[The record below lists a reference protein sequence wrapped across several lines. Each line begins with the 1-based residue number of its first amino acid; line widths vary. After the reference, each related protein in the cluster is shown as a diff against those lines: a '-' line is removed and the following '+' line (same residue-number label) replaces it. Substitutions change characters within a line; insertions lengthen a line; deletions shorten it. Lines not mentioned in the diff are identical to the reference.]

1 MLGSDRPGARRVS
14 TRPLVCLINLS
25 TVTVICLPDV
35 DAVKLVGDLPDG
47 LEVVIWDG
55 AGPPPAAVEFWV
67 PTYMLADATQRDAA
81 LAAMPEL
88 RVVQLVSAGA
98 EVWVGRIPPGVLLC
112 DGRGIHGGSTAEWV
126 LTAILAVLREFPR
139 FILDQQ
145 ARRWAPVITDEL
157 AGKHVLVV
165 GAGDLGENVA
175 TRLRAFGAS
184 AVLVARRAR
193 DGVHAVGELSGLLP
207 AVDIVVLVVP
217 LTPETT
223 GLVDSAFLAA
233 LPDGALLVNA
243 SRGPV
248 VVTDALVAELSS
260 GRLRAALDV
269 TDPEPPPEDHPL
281 WTAPNLLLTP
291 HVGGNVRGFPKRAYR
306 LVREQILRYAA
317 GEPLLNVV
325 RDGY

>member
-1 MLGSDRPGARRVS
+1 M
-14 TRPLVCLINLS
+14 
-25 TVTVICLPDV
+25 TVICLSDT
-35 DAVKLVGDLPDG
+35 DAVNLVGDLPDG
-47 LEVVIWDG
+47 VDVVTWDG
-55 AGPPPAAVEFWV
+55 ADEPPAGVEFWV
-67 PTYMLADATQRDAA
+67 PTYMLADSARRDAA
-81 LAAMPEL
+81 LAALPEL

-98 EVWVGRIPPGVLLC
+98 EVWVGHIPPGVLLC

-126 LTAILAVLREFPR
+126 LTAILAVVREFPR
-139 FILDQQ
+139 FIRDQQ

-165 GAGDLGENVA
+165 GAGDLGQNVA

-184 AVLVARRAR
+184 PVLVARRAR
-193 DGVHAVGELSGLLP
+193 DGVHAVSELPVLLP
-207 AVDIVVLVVP
+207 AADIVVLVVP

-233 LPDGALLVNA
+233 LPDGALVVNA
-243 SRGPV
+243 ARGPV
-248 VVTDALVAELSS
+248 VVTDALIAELSS

-269 TDPEPPPEDHPL
+269 TDPEPPPDDHPL
-281 WTAPNLLLTP
+281 WTVPNLLLTP
-291 HVGGNVRGFPKRAYR
+291 HVGGNVRGFPRRAYR
-306 LVREQILRYAA
+306 LVRDQILRYVA

>member
-1 MLGSDRPGARRVS
+1 MS
-14 TRPLVCLINLS
+14 
-25 TVTVICLPDV
+25 VICLPDT
-35 DAVKLVGDLPDG
+35 DAVRLVGDLPGGVD
-47 LEVVIWDG
+47 VVTWDG
-55 AGPPPAAVEFWV
+55 AGAPPAGVEFWV
-67 PTYMLADATQRDAA
+67 PTYMLADAARRDAA
-81 LAAMPEL
+81 LAAMPTL
-88 RVVQLVSAGA
+88 RVIQLVSAGA
-98 EVWVGRIPPGVLLC
+98 EVWVGHVPPGVLLC
-112 DGRGIHGGSTAEWV
+112 DGRGVHGGSTAEWV
-126 LTAILAVLREFPR
+126 LTAILAVVREFPQFVR
-139 FILDQQ
+139 DQET
-145 ARRWAPVITDEL
+145 RRWAPTTTDEL

-184 AVLVARRAR
+184 SVLVARRAR
-193 DGVHAVGELSGLLP
+193 DGVHAVGELPGLLP
-207 AVDIVVLVVP
+207 DADIVVLVVP

-233 LPDGALLVNA
+233 MRDGALLVNA
-243 SRGPV
+243 ARGAV

-291 HVGGNVRGFPKRAYR
+291 HVGGNVRGFPRRAYQ
-306 LVREQILRYAA
+306 LVRDQILRYAA

>member
-1 MLGSDRPGARRVS
+1 M
-14 TRPLVCLINLS
+14 
-25 TVTVICLPDV
+25 TVICLSDT
-35 DAVKLVGDLPDG
+35 DAVNLVGDLPDG
-47 LEVVIWDG
+47 VDVVTWDG
-55 AGPPPAAVEFWV
+55 ADEPPAGVEFWV
-67 PTYMLADATQRDAA
+67 PTYMLADSARRDAA
-81 LAAMPEL
+81 LAALPEL

-98 EVWVGRIPPGVLLC
+98 EVWVGHIPPGVLLC

-126 LTAILAVLREFPR
+126 LTAILAVVREFPR
-139 FILDQQ
+139 FIRDQQ

-165 GAGDLGENVA
+165 GAGDLGQNVA

-184 AVLVARRAR
+184 PVLVARRAR
-193 DGVHAVGELSGLLP
+193 DGVHAVGELPVLLP
-207 AVDIVVLVVP
+207 AADIVVLVVP

-233 LPDGALLVNA
+233 LPDGALVVNA
-243 SRGPV
+243 ARGPV
-248 VVTDALVAELSS
+248 VVTDALIAELSS

-269 TDPEPPPEDHPL
+269 TDPEPPPDDHPL
-281 WTAPNLLLTP
+281 WTVPNLLLTP
-291 HVGGNVRGFPKRAYR
+291 HVGGNVRGFPRRAYR
-306 LVREQILRYAA
+306 LVRDQILRYVA

>member
-1 MLGSDRPGARRVS
+1 MS
-14 TRPLVCLINLS
+14 
-25 TVTVICLPDV
+25 VICLPDA

-47 LEVVIWDG
+47 VDVVTWDG
-55 AGPPPAAVEFWV
+55 AGPPPAGVEFWV
-67 PTYMLADATQRDAA
+67 PTYMLADSARRDAA

-98 EVWVGRIPPGVLLC
+98 EVWVGHVPPGVLLC
-112 DGRGIHGGSTAEWV
+112 DGRGVHGGSTAEWV

-139 FILDQQ
+139 FVRDQQ
-145 ARRWAPVITDEL
+145 ARRWEPATTDEL

-184 AVLVARRAR
+184 PVLVARRAR
-193 DGVHAVGELSGLLP
+193 DGVHAVGELPGLLP
-207 AVDIVVLVVP
+207 AADIVVLVVP

-223 GLVDSAFLAA
+223 GLVDAAFLAA
-233 LPDGALLVNA
+233 MRDGALLVNA
-243 SRGPV
+243 ARGAV

-260 GRLRAALDV
+260 GRLQAALDV
-269 TDPEPPPEDHPL
+269 TEPEPPPEDHPL
-281 WTAPNLLLTP
+281 WRAPNLLLTP
-291 HVGGNVRGFPKRAYR
+291 HVGGNVRGFPRRAYR
-306 LVREQILRYAA
+306 LVRDQILRYAA